1 MAIATSANFYSNAI
15 VGQPMAG
22 SDIDVLERHSVP
34 RFSVGY
40 GFTRS
45 DGKKCFIQ

>member
-22 SDIDVLERHSVP
+22 SDIDVHERSSVA
-34 RFSVGY
+34 RFSVGF
-40 GFTRS
+40 GFIRS
-45 DGKKCFIQ
+45 EWK